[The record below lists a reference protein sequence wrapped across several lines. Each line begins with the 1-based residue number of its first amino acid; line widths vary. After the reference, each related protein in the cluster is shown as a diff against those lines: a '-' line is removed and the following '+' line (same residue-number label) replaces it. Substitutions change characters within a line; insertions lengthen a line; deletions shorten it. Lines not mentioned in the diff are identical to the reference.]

1 MSRVNSWEVSDVLWS
16 RVEPLIPVPER
27 GPTRIYQRKPGAG
40 RKPLPA
46 RRVFAGILYVLRTG
60 CHWKAV
66 PRCLGSGSAIHA
78 CFQRWEQAGVFAAL
92 WRSGLAD
99 YDELAGIAW
108 DWQSI
113 DAAMV
118 KAPLAQGAAGRN
130 PTDRGK
136 HGTKRHQ
143 LVDGRGVP
151 LALVLTGAN
160 RHDVTQLGAV
170 LDRVMAPR
178 PTSGEQHLCADA
190 AYGGRPAQ
198 ETIVAHGYT
207 PHVRPR
213 GEEIKEKESG
223 HKARRWVVEAAHSW
237 LNRFRKL
244 LVRYEKKDENYIA
257 LIYIAFAIICWRK
270 VWPIYG

>member
-27 GPTRIYQRKPGAG
+27 DPTKIYHRKPGAG

-46 RRVFAGILYVLRTG
+46 RRVFAGIIYVLRTG

-66 PRCLGSGSAIHA
+66 PDSFGSGSAIHA
-78 CFQRWEQAGVFAAL
+78 YFQRWERAGVFVAL
-92 WRSGLAD
+92 WRAGLAE

-118 KAPLAQGAAGRN
+118 KAPLAQGAVGRN

-136 HGTKRHQ
+136 QGTKRHQ

-151 LALVLTGAN
+151 LSLVLTGAN
-160 RHDVTQLGAV
+160 RHDVTQLEAV

-178 PTSGEQHLCADA
+178 PMTGEQHLCADA
-190 AYGGRPAQ
+190 AYRGQPAQ
-198 ETIVAHGYT
+198 DTIVAHGYT

-213 GEEIKEKESG
+213 GEEAKQTTSG
-223 HKARRWVVEAAHSW
+223 HKARRWVVEAAHAW

-244 LVRYEKKDENYIA
+244 LVRYEKNDENYLA
-257 LIYIAFAIICWRK
+257 LIHIACAITCWRK